1 MKRPL
6 AILAALLVLAAAVLI
21 ALPLKLDSTATP
33 LPFTVLSAQGDAS
46 AAEGLHLRTAISY
59 GSQLRWDTDY
69 DIGANTWETT
79 HALSGGSY
87 NNAVYYY
94 YDPPLRTRE
103 NTYLRRYI
111 TLFMQQDGPLMT
123 HLKAAAQQAADTSDG
138 WYGSGYTEL
147 LHLRDY
153 YDTYPLYLSIDRQDI
168 SLQANTDPT
177 YTDRCPVF
185 DKLRIP
191 VGEADWMEPTL
202 YRYSGDDWFLGGDVT
217 LHTDNSFTPF
227 SLALGDNG
235 VLTTV
240 GFAAG
245 ASPQEDWAP
254 EGFGLWYIP
263 IVEKTYSSRAGGSVS
278 VSVPDMTQ
286 LRLICPLD
294 IAKQR
299 VVGLQFTYDRSDILL
314 TTVEDGRYVLRVLD
328 AADFRCKLTLPVS
341 ENAQPY
347 HASATVGTQSGT
359 VYEEERDGYAMPVYN
374 SSEELLVAC
383 IGPQLTVLRPDG
395 DGWAVDFTCD
405 LLWPDYD
412 DNGQVAWSS
421 EAFPLN
427 DGDYYYYDGSWSF
440 GLNSQLDAV
449 SMCYRDGKLAFST
462 GDSSGEYTLA
472 AVYDRTGLLYTA
484 LLDTG
489 LASQGMYIS
498 TFGFFNP
505 MYFPQLNRA

>member
-1 MKRPL
+1 MKRSL

-33 LPFTVLSAQGDAS
+33 LPFTVLSARGDAA
-46 AAEGLHLRTAISY
+46 AAEGLHLRTAISC
-59 GSQLRWDTDY
+59 GSQLRWYTDY
-69 DIGANTWETT
+69 DISANMWETT
-79 HALSGGSY
+79 HTLSGGSY

-94 YDPPLRTRE
+94 EPQLRTGE
-103 NTYLRRYI
+103 DTYRRRYV

-123 HLKAAAQQAADTSDG
+123 HLKAAAQQAADTGDG

-153 YDTYPLYLSIDRQDI
+153 YDTYPLYLSADRQDI

-177 YTDRCPVF
+177 YTASYPVF
-185 DKLRIP
+185 DRLRIP

-202 YRYSGDDWFLGGDVT
+202 YRYGSDNWYLGGDVT
-217 LHTDNSFTPF
+217 LHTENSFTPF
-227 SLALGDNG
+227 SLALDNG

-263 IVEKTYSSRAGGSVS
+263 TAEKTYPSRAGGSVA

-299 VVGLQFTYDRSDILL
+299 VVGLQFTYDCSDILL

-341 ENAQPY
+341 ESAQL
-347 HASATVGTQSGT
+347 HHTSAIVGTQSGT
-359 VYEEERDGYAMPVYN
+359 VYEEEWDNYAMPVYN

-383 IGPQLTVLRPDG
+383 IGSQLTVLRPDG
-395 DGWAVDFTCD
+395 GGWAVDFTCD

-412 DNGQVAWSS
+412 DDGQVVWSD
-421 EAFPLN
+421 EAVPL
-427 DGDYYYYDGSWSF
+427 DGGGYYYSSSAFNLYSD
-440 GLNSQLDAV
+440 LDAV
-449 SMCYRDGKLAFST
+449 SMCYRDGKLALST
-462 GDSSGEYTLA
+462 GDNSGEYALA

-489 LASQGMYIS
+489 LTSQELYIS
-498 TFGFFNP
+498 NFGFYNP
-505 MYFPQLNRA
+505 MYFPQLYWA